1 MTEVIDFRTK
11 RMLANH
17 RRKQKIKEK
26 INNCDWVSDELVKV
40 INKSLKKKI
49 DAFDISM
56 VLTDITVQF
65 VHDLAPNTAS
75 GQHMLLTAMKDH
87 MEIQMHEEYEDE

>member
-49 DAFDISM
+49 HAFDISM
-56 VLTDITVQF
+56 ALTDITVQF

>member
-56 VLTDITVQF
+56 ALTDITVQL

>member
-56 VLTDITVQF
+56 ALTDITVQF

-87 MEIQMHEEYEDE
+87 MEIQMHDENEDE

>member
-1 MTEVIDFRTK
+1 MTKVIDFKTK
-11 RMLANH
+11 RMLASN

-26 INNCDWVSDELVKV
+26 INNCDWVSDEIVKV

-56 VLTDITVQF
+56 ALTDITVQF
-65 VHDLAPNTAS
+65 VHDLAPNTAC
-75 GQHMLLTAMKDH
+75 GQHMLLTAMQEQMD
-87 MEIQMHEEYEDE
+87 IQMHEEYEDE

>member
-1 MTEVIDFRTK
+1 MTDIIDFRTK

-56 VLTDITVQF
+56 ALTDITVQF

-87 MEIQMHEEYEDE
+87 MEIQMHEEYEDD